1 MHGRNLEVRR
11 GEEGLA
17 PEVRKVAEEKAVF
30 FGHPAPDAVALEKID
45 VGLAPVERGGRGAAS
60 ARAVDAV
67 RRPEDRGHVEV
78 GQGLVAEGAAGL
90 AALEDLRERHVEATG
105 LGERAEYDVRV
116 VGAEAALELLL
127 HVLDLCAQARDL
139 SVEVLADLGYVLL
152 EFATDFVGE
161 AGDLPAQVLK

>member
-1 MHGRNLEVRR
+1 MSVSRQSSAVGVVRR
-11 GEEGLA
+11 
-17 PEVRKVAEEKAVF
+17 P
-30 FGHPAPDAVALEKID
+30 LE
-45 VGLAPVERGGRGAAS
+45 R
-60 ARAVDAV
+60 VDAV

-139 SVEVLADLGYVLL
+139 SIEVLADLGYVLL
-152 EFATDFVGE
+152 SSRRISSVKPETS
-161 AGDLPAQVLK
+161 LAQVLK

>member
-1 MHGRNLEVRR
+1 MYKRQ
-11 GEEGLA
+11 
-17 PEVRKVAEEKAVF
+17 
-30 FGHPAPDAVALEKID
+30 
-45 VGLAPVERGGRGAAS
+45 
-60 ARAVDAV
+60 
-67 RRPEDRGHVEV
+67 PEDRGHVEV
-78 GQGLVAEGAAGL
+78 GEGLVAEGAAGL

-127 HVLDLCAQARDL
+127 HVLDLGAQARDL
-139 SVEVLADLGYVLL
+139 SVEVLADLGYVFL